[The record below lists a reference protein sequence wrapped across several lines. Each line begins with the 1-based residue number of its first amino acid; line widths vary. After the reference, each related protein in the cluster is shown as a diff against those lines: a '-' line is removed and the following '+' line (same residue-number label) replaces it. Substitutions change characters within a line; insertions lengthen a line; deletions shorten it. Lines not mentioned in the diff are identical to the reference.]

1 MSDDWDAPPA
11 DYVGRGMMIAGAA
24 LAAVSVAIW
33 GLSFIPAFPEWMI
46 RLAIFKLMLASAG
59 GLMVAGAVVRRSLL
73 RGDAQ
78 ARRELPAGAALPNVK
93 PSARPDRVDARNE
106 DL

>member
-24 LAAVSVAIW
+24 LAAVSVMIW

-73 RGDAQ
+73 RG
-78 ARRELPAGAALPNVK
+78 RGAVQQLGDGALPPAV
-93 PSARPDRVDARNE
+93 PTHVDRVNSRPE
-106 DL
+106 D